1 MHGCRAALLFLTWF
15 INPFSA
21 SLKTNVLS
29 AVQTFARILYGV
41 HRFPLELSD
50 GFASV
55 VEKHRQARGLS
66 RSALASQAGLHQTYI
81 GLLERGKRSPNLDT
95 AQAIARSLGCSLS
108 QLIIEAEKIQQ
119 KKSESDEP
127 RPASV
132 AASPDCLVFRRTRHH
147 GFCAECFGGSDRS
160 SAVATSTASA
170 CGFRSSPAP
179 IQ

>member
-66 RSALASQAGLHQTYI
+66 RSTLASQAGLHQTYI

-95 AQAIARSLGCSLS
+95 AQAIARSLGSSLS

-119 KKSESDEP
+119 KKI
-127 RPASV
+127 RK
-132 AASPDCLVFRRTRHH
+132 R
-147 GFCAECFGGSDRS
+147 
-160 SAVATSTASA
+160 
-170 CGFRSSPAP
+170 
-179 IQ
+179 

>member
-1 MHGCRAALLFLTWF
+1 
-15 INPFSA
+15 
-21 SLKTNVLS
+21 
-29 AVQTFARILYGV
+29 V

-119 KKSESDEP
+119 KKI
-127 RPASV
+127 RK
-132 AASPDCLVFRRTRHH
+132 R
-147 GFCAECFGGSDRS
+147 
-160 SAVATSTASA
+160 
-170 CGFRSSPAP
+170 
-179 IQ
+179 